1 LISFFFQKIEVKIW
15 HKDKDILPSYYS
27 TQTVQTTLNLQ
38 TIMSAHSR
46 KISSSSAAKA
56 VRKAACNSDP
66 AEGISLCIPRV
77 FNNIGWRRIKQCF
90 IDLRW
95 GFVERVDVISLGKN
109 KRAFVHFAP
118 GKWNTRDQEAMQALQ
133 ALQNGDEVKVLMQA
147 LQALQNGDE
156 VKVLYDDP
164 WYWKISISN
173 SAKPDEAP
181 KPRARPSTTIGRK
194 ETLDLSTSTES
205 KGPSVQTSP
214 GNDPIAAR
222 IASSSPQ
229 KTSNGPQAIS
239 YEDVG
244 QLDD

>member
-1 LISFFFQKIEVKIW
+1 
-15 HKDKDILPSYYS
+15 
-27 TQTVQTTLNLQ
+27 
-38 TIMSAHSR
+38 MSAHSH
-46 KISSSSAAKA
+46 KISSSSTAKA
-56 VRKAACNSDP
+56 VRRTACNSDP

-118 GKWNTRDQEAMQALQ
+118 GKWNTRDQEA
-133 ALQNGDEVKVLMQA
+133 MQA

-229 KTSNGPQAIS
+229 KTGTGQQAVS
-239 YEDVG
+239 YENVD

>member
-1 LISFFFQKIEVKIW
+1 
-15 HKDKDILPSYYS
+15 
-27 TQTVQTTLNLQ
+27 
-38 TIMSAHSR
+38 MSAHSR

-133 ALQNGDEVKVLMQA
+133 ALQNGDEVKVL
-147 LQALQNGDE
+147 
-156 VKVLYDDP
+156 YDDP

-214 GNDPIAAR
+214 GNDPIASR

>member
-1 LISFFFQKIEVKIW
+1 
-15 HKDKDILPSYYS
+15 
-27 TQTVQTTLNLQ
+27 
-38 TIMSAHSR
+38 MSAHSR

-90 IDLRW
+90 VDLRW

-133 ALQNGDEVKVLMQA
+133 ALQNGDEVKVL
-147 LQALQNGDE
+147 
-156 VKVLYDDP
+156 YDDP

-181 KPRARPSTTIGRK
+181 KPRPRPSTTIGRK

>member
-1 LISFFFQKIEVKIW
+1 
-15 HKDKDILPSYYS
+15 
-27 TQTVQTTLNLQ
+27 
-38 TIMSAHSR
+38 MSAHSR

-56 VRKAACNSDP
+56 VRRAACNSDP

-118 GKWNTRDQEAMQALQ
+118 GKWNTRDPEA
-133 ALQNGDEVKVLMQA
+133 MQA

-194 ETLDLSTSTES
+194 ETLDLSTSASEEKVAASTELED
-205 KGPSVQTSP
+205 GEIAE
-214 GNDPIAAR
+214 GNDPIIAR
-222 IASSSPQ
+222 VMSTSPQ
-229 KTSNGPQAIS
+229 GVSNTGRRVVS
-239 YEDVG
+239 YEGVNKIHD
-244 QLDD
+244 

>member
-1 LISFFFQKIEVKIW
+1 
-15 HKDKDILPSYYS
+15 
-27 TQTVQTTLNLQ
+27 
-38 TIMSAHSR
+38 MSAHSR

-133 ALQNGDEVKVLMQA
+133 ALQNGDEVKVL
-147 LQALQNGDE
+147 
-156 VKVLYDDP
+156 YDDP

-229 KTSNGPQAIS
+229 KTGTGQQAVS
-239 YEDVG
+239 YENVD

>member
-1 LISFFFQKIEVKIW
+1 
-15 HKDKDILPSYYS
+15 
-27 TQTVQTTLNLQ
+27 
-38 TIMSAHSR
+38 MSAHSR
-46 KISSSSAAKA
+46 KISSSAAKA

-90 IDLRW
+90 VDLRW

-133 ALQNGDEVKVLMQA
+133 ALQNGDEVKVL
-147 LQALQNGDE
+147 
-156 VKVLYDDP
+156 YDDP

-181 KPRARPSTTIGRK
+181 KPRPRPSTTIGRK

-214 GNDPIAAR
+214 GKERIAAR

>member
-1 LISFFFQKIEVKIW
+1 
-15 HKDKDILPSYYS
+15 
-27 TQTVQTTLNLQ
+27 
-38 TIMSAHSR
+38 MSAHSR

-56 VRKAACNSDP
+56 VRRAACNSDP
-66 AEGISLCIPRV
+66 ADGISLCIPRV

-118 GKWNTRDQEAMQALQ
+118 GKWNTRDPEA
-133 ALQNGDEVKVLMQA
+133 MQA

-205 KGPSVQTSP
+205 KGPSVHTNP
-214 GNDPIAAR
+214 GNDPIVAR
-222 IASSSPQ
+222 IASTSPQ
-229 KTSNGPQAIS
+229 KTGTGQQAVS
-239 YEDVG
+239 YENVD

>member
-1 LISFFFQKIEVKIW
+1 
-15 HKDKDILPSYYS
+15 
-27 TQTVQTTLNLQ
+27 
-38 TIMSAHSR
+38 MSAHSR

-56 VRKAACNSDP
+56 VRRAACNSDP
-66 AEGISLCIPRV
+66 ADGISLCIPRV

-118 GKWNTRDQEAMQALQ
+118 GKWNTRDQEAMQ
-133 ALQNGDEVKVLMQA
+133 V

-181 KPRARPSTTIGRK
+181 KPRGRPSTTIGRK

-205 KGPSVQTSP
+205 KGPSVQTGP
-214 GNDPIAAR
+214 GNDPITAR
-222 IASSSPQ
+222 IASTSPQ
-229 KTSNGPQAIS
+229 ITSTGQQAVS
-239 YEDVG
+239 YENVD